1 MKYRGEMKLK
11 NGEKIIASCNYC
23 SKVNRQAIITKWQM
37 DYAEFVLYDL
47 QIYPYPYEEIEKE
60 IIVKRRKEPKEAN
73 PTPMIRPAAVYDNNK
88 SLYNYDY

>member
-11 NGEKIIASCNYC
+11 NGEKIIASCSYC
-23 SKVNRQAIITKWQM
+23 SRVNRQAIITKWQM

-47 QIYPYPYEEIEKE
+47 HIYPYPYEEIEKE
-60 IIVKRRKEPKEAN
+60 IIVKRRKEPKETN

-88 SLYNYDY
+88 SLYNYGK

>member
-73 PTPMIRPAAVYDNNK
+73 PTPIIRPAAVYDNK